1 MRCTLPLSALALA
14 LAISVHAAEP
24 FQASDIRI
32 DGLKR
37 VSSGSVFDALTIQ
50 PGDRVTD
57 ADISMATRALFE
69 TGFFDQVEV
78 RADGDVLVIEVT
90 ERPAVSR
97 IDIEGNQAIKTDD
110 LLDSLRRAGIVEG
123 DVLKRATLDQLEQA
137 IQRQYTSRGRYDA
150 TVSSEIIEQDRN
162 RVGLKISIYE
172 GSVATISRIAI
183 VGNEAF
189 DDDTLLDEMSLTEPG
204 VFTWFSGSDN
214 YETEK
219 LSADVEAI
227 RSYYLNRGYVNV
239 EVSKPQVEL
248 SENLEDV
255 FITIT
260 VNEGREFR
268 VGAVNVGGDQPIDL
282 SAAVEEMTLQS
293 GEIFSRRLVNEA
305 VNTMSKKL
313 GDAGYAR
320 AQVRAVP
327 EINDETQ
334 TVDVT
339 LVVTPG
345 PLVYVRRVE
354 FRGNTDT
361 SDVVLRR
368 EIPQLEA
375 SVSSAG
381 AIEKGRI
388 NLQRLGFFSLVRV
401 STRPVPDQ
409 ADQVDVV
416 YEVKE
421 QASGSLSASLG
432 FSQGQGVLVG
442 AAVSQKNFLGSGNA
456 LSFSLQSSGSTKEAR
471 FSFTD
476 PYYTI
481 DGVSRGVDLYFKQTD
496 FDEDAD
502 IEYTTDDTGIGLSF
516 GYPVS
521 DRSRISTNFLV
532 QNVSLK
538 TGTTNIPSYIGDF
551 LVAEGF
557 ARDARDADFAE
568 FKVGAAYSY
577 DTLNKAFL
585 PTDGER
591 QRVSFD
597 MSIPGSDLEY
607 YTVNYLGETYI
618 PLLDKE
624 DVSLRLKARLGYGDG
639 FGDSSGLPFL
649 KNFFAGGIRSVR
661 GYAYNSLGADNTL
674 YETST
679 AGVFETAGGNV
690 LLTGTAALQFPLP
703 GVKETDQARL
713 SLFTDAGQIYNDN
726 IEVDELRYSAGLA
739 LAWMTPIGPLSFTY
753 AAALNSESRDETEG
767 FQFSIGSTF

>member
-57 ADISMATRALFE
+57 ADISLATRALFE

-150 TVSSEIIEQDRN
+150 TVSSQIIEQDRN

-239 EVSKPQVEL
+239 EVSEPQVEL

-260 VNEGREFR
+260 VNEGQEFR

-282 SAAVEEMTLQS
+282 SVAVEEMTLQS

-354 FRGNTDT
+354 FRGNSDT

-375 SVSSAG
+375 SVSSAA

-388 NLQRLGFFSLVRV
+388 NLQRLGFFSLVRA

-409 ADQVDVV
+409 PDQVDVV

-421 QASGSLSASLG
+421 QASGSLSASVG
-432 FSQGQGVLVG
+432 FSQGEGVLLG

-456 LSFSLQSSGSTKEAR
+456 LSFSLQSSSSTKEAR

-481 DGVSRGVDLYFKQTD
+481 DGVSRGVDLYFAQTD
-496 FDEDAD
+496 FDSTGTAD
-502 IEYTTDDTGIGLSF
+502 YSTDETGLGLTF

-521 DRSRISTNFLV
+521 NESRISTSFAV
-532 QNVSLK
+532 QN
-538 TGTTNIPSYIGDF
+538 TNLDAKASGSRASYIDTF
-551 LVAEGF
+551 FTSEGLSSS
-557 ARDARDADFAE
+557 ATTADFVE
-568 FKVGAAYSY
+568 YKVGAAYSF

-585 PTDGER
+585 PTDGTR
-591 QRVSFD
+591 HRLSFD
-597 MSIPGSDLEY
+597 LSIPGSDLEY
-607 YTVNYLGETYI
+607 YTASYLGETYI
-618 PLLDKE
+618 PVLEQE
-624 DVSLRLKARLGYGDG
+624 DVSLKFKTRLGYGDG
-639 FGDSSGLPFL
+639 VGDSQGLPFL
-649 KNFFAGGIRSVR
+649 KNFFAGGIRTVR
-661 GYAYNSLGADNTL
+661 GYTYNSLGPTDSNG
-674 YETST
+674 EQI
-679 AGVFETAGGNV
+679 GGNV
-690 LLTGTAALQFPLP
+690 LITGTAALQFPMP
-703 GVKETDQARL
+703 GIKETDQARL
-713 SLFTDAGQIYNDN
+713 SLFGDAGQVYADN
-726 IEVDELRYSAGLA
+726 AELGDLRYSAGLA

-753 AAALNSESRDETEG
+753 ASALNSKSTDETEG

>member
-1 MRCTLPLSALALA
+1 MRCTLPLSAIALA
-14 LAISVHAAEP
+14 LAISAQAAEP

-57 ADISMATRALFE
+57 ADISLATRALFE

-97 IDIEGNQAIKTDD
+97 IDIEGNQAIKTED

-162 RVGLKISIYE
+162 RVGLKISIFE

-189 DDDTLLDEMSLTEPG
+189 DDDTLLGEMSLTEAG
-204 VFTWFSGSDN
+204 LFTWFSGSNN

-219 LSADVEAI
+219 LNADVEAI

-239 EVSKPQVEL
+239 EVSEPQVEL

-260 VNEGREFR
+260 VNEGKEFR
-268 VGAVNVGGDQPIDL
+268 VGSVNVGGDQPIDL
-282 SAAVEEMTLQS
+282 SSAVEEMTLQT

-305 VNTMSKKL
+305 VSTMSKKL

-327 EINDETQ
+327 EINDEKQ

-375 SVSSAG
+375 SVSSAA
-381 AIEKGRI
+381 AIEKGKI

-409 ADQVDVV
+409 PDQVDVV

-421 QASGSLSASLG
+421 QASGSLSASVG
-432 FSQGQGVLVG
+432 FSQGEGVLLG

-456 LSFSLQSSGSTKEAR
+456 LSFSLQSSSSTKEAR

-481 DGVSRGVDLYFKQTD
+481 DGVSRGIDLYLKQTD
-496 FDEDAD
+496 FDEEGTAD
-502 IEYTTDDTGIGLSF
+502 YTTDDTGISLSF
-516 GYPVS
+516 GYPIS
-521 DRSRISTNFLV
+521 DESRVSTNFAI
-532 QNVSLK
+532 QNVNLK
-538 TGTTNIPSYIGDF
+538 TAASVPSYIGDF
-551 LVAEGF
+551 LTSEGISSSS
-557 ARDARDADFAE
+557 READFVE
-568 FKVGAAYSY
+568 YKVGAAYSY

-585 PTDGER
+585 PTAGTR
-591 QRVSFD
+591 HRVSFD
-597 MSIPGSDLEY
+597 LSIPGSDLEY
-607 YTVNYLGETYI
+607 YTASYRGETYV
-618 PLLDKE
+618 PVLDAE
-624 DVSLRLKARLGYGDG
+624 DVSLKFKTRLGYGDG
-639 FGDSSGLPFL
+639 FGDSAGLPFL

-661 GYAYNSLGADNTL
+661 GYTYNSLGPVDANG
-674 YETST
+674 EQI
-679 AGVFETAGGNV
+679 GGNV
-690 LLTGTAALQFPLP
+690 LITGSAALQFPMP

-713 SLFTDAGQIYNDN
+713 SLFTDAGQVYADN
-726 IEVDELRYSAGLA
+726 AELGDLRYSAGLA

-753 AAALNSESRDETEG
+753 AAALNSESTDETEG

>member
-14 LAISVHAAEP
+14 IAISVHAAEP

-172 GSVATISRIAI
+172 GSVATISRISI

-239 EVSKPQVEL
+239 EVSEPQVEL
-248 SENLEDV
+248 SENLEVV

-260 VNEGREFR
+260 VNEGQEFR

-282 SAAVEEMTLQS
+282 SAAVEEMTLQTD
-293 GEIFSRRLVNEA
+293 EIFSRRLVNEA

-354 FRGNTDT
+354 FRGNADT

-375 SVSSAG
+375 SVSSAA

-388 NLQRLGFFSLVRV
+388 NLQRLGFFSLVRA

-409 ADQVDVV
+409 PDQVDVV

-421 QASGSLSASLG
+421 QASGSLSASVG
-432 FSQGQGVLVG
+432 FSQGEGVLLG

-456 LSFSLQSSGSTKEAR
+456 LSFSLQSSSSTKEAR

-481 DGVSRGVDLYFKQTD
+481 DGVSRGVDLYFAQTD
-496 FDEDAD
+496 FD
-502 IEYTTDDTGIGLSF
+502 DTGTADYSTDETGLGLTF

-521 DRSRISTNFLV
+521 NESRISTSFAV
-532 QNVSLK
+532 QN
-538 TGTTNIPSYIGDF
+538 TNLDAKASGSRASYIDTF
-551 LVAEGF
+551 FTSEGLSSS
-557 ARDARDADFAE
+557 ATAADFVE
-568 FKVGAAYSY
+568 YKVGAAYSF

-585 PTDGER
+585 PTDGTR
-591 QRVSFD
+591 HRLSFD
-597 MSIPGSDLEY
+597 LSIPGSDLEY
-607 YTVNYLGETYI
+607 YTASYLGETYI
-618 PLLDKE
+618 PVLEQE
-624 DVSLRLKARLGYGDG
+624 DVSLKFKTRLGYGDG
-639 FGDSSGLPFL
+639 VGDSQGLPFL
-649 KNFFAGGIRSVR
+649 KNFFAGGIRTVR
-661 GYAYNSLGADNTL
+661 GYTYNSLGPTDSNG
-674 YETST
+674 EQI
-679 AGVFETAGGNV
+679 GGNV
-690 LLTGTAALQFPLP
+690 LITGTAALQFPMP
-703 GVKETDQARL
+703 GIKETDQARL
-713 SLFTDAGQIYNDN
+713 SLFGDAGQVYADN
-726 IEVDELRYSAGLA
+726 AELGDLRYSAGLA

-753 AAALNSESRDETEG
+753 ASALNSKSTDETEG

>member
-14 LAISVHAAEP
+14 IAISVHAAEP

-172 GSVATISRIAI
+172 GSVATISRISI

-239 EVSKPQVEL
+239 EVSEPQVEL
-248 SENLEDV
+248 SENLEVV

-260 VNEGREFR
+260 VNEGKEFR

-282 SAAVEEMTLQS
+282 SAAVEEMTLQTD
-293 GEIFSRRLVNEA
+293 EIFSRRLVNEA

-354 FRGNTDT
+354 FRGNADT

-375 SVSSAG
+375 SVSSAA

-388 NLQRLGFFSLVRV
+388 NLQRLGFFSLVRA

-409 ADQVDVV
+409 PDQVDVV

-421 QASGSLSASLG
+421 QASGSVSASVG
-432 FSQGQGVLVG
+432 FSQGEGALLG

-456 LSFSLQSSGSTKEAR
+456 LSFSLQSSSSTKQAR

-481 DGVSRGVDLYFKQTD
+481 DGVSRGVDLYFAQTD
-496 FDEDAD
+496 FD
-502 IEYTTDDTGIGLSF
+502 DTGTADYSTDETGLGLTF

-521 DRSRISTNFLV
+521 NESRISTSFAV
-532 QNVSLK
+532 QN
-538 TGTTNIPSYIGDF
+538 TNLDAKASGSRASYIDTF
-551 LVAEGF
+551 FTSEGLSSS
-557 ARDARDADFAE
+557 ATAADFVE
-568 FKVGAAYSY
+568 YKVGAAYSF

-585 PTDGER
+585 PTDGTR
-591 QRVSFD
+591 HRLSFD
-597 MSIPGSDLEY
+597 LSIPGSDLEY
-607 YTVNYLGETYI
+607 YTASYLGETYI
-618 PLLDKE
+618 PVLEQE
-624 DVSLRLKARLGYGDG
+624 DVSLKFKTRLGYGDG
-639 FGDSSGLPFL
+639 VGDSQGLPFL
-649 KNFFAGGIRSVR
+649 KNFFAGGIRTVR
-661 GYAYNSLGADNTL
+661 GYTYNSLGPTDSNG
-674 YETST
+674 EQI
-679 AGVFETAGGNV
+679 GGNV
-690 LLTGTAALQFPLP
+690 LITGTAALQFPMP
-703 GVKETDQARL
+703 GIKETDQARL
-713 SLFTDAGQIYNDN
+713 SLFGDAGQVYADN
-726 IEVDELRYSAGLA
+726 AELGDLRYSAGLA

-753 AAALNSESRDETEG
+753 ASALNSKSTDETEG

>member
-14 LAISVHAAEP
+14 FAISVHAAEP

-57 ADISMATRALFE
+57 ADISLATRALFE

-150 TVSSEIIEQDRN
+150 TVSSQIIEQDRN

-239 EVSKPQVEL
+239 EVSEPQVEL

-260 VNEGREFR
+260 VNEGQEFR

-282 SAAVEEMTLQS
+282 SVAVEEMTLQS

-375 SVSSAG
+375 SVSSAA

-388 NLQRLGFFSLVRV
+388 NLQRLGFFSLVRA

-409 ADQVDVV
+409 PDQVDVV

-421 QASGSLSASLG
+421 QASGSLSASVG
-432 FSQGQGVLVG
+432 FSQGEGVLLG

-456 LSFSLQSSGSTKEAR
+456 LSFSLQSSSSTKEAR

-481 DGVSRGVDLYFKQTD
+481 DGVSRGVDLYFAQTD
-496 FDEDAD
+496 FDSTGTAD
-502 IEYTTDDTGIGLSF
+502 YSTDETGLGLTF

-521 DRSRISTNFLV
+521 NESRISSSFAV
-532 QNVSLK
+532 QN
-538 TGTTNIPSYIGDF
+538 TNLDAKASGSRASYIDTF
-551 LVAEGF
+551 FTSEGLSSS
-557 ARDARDADFAE
+557 ATTADFVE
-568 FKVGAAYSY
+568 YKVGAAYSF

-585 PTDGER
+585 PTDGTR
-591 QRVSFD
+591 HRLSFD
-597 MSIPGSDLEY
+597 LSIPGSDLEY
-607 YTVNYLGETYI
+607 YTASYLGETYI
-618 PLLDKE
+618 PVLEQE
-624 DVSLRLKARLGYGDG
+624 DVSLKFKIRLGYGDG
-639 FGDSSGLPFL
+639 VGDSQGLPFL
-649 KNFFAGGIRSVR
+649 KNFFAGGIRTVR
-661 GYAYNSLGADNTL
+661 GYTYNSLGPTDSNG
-674 YETST
+674 EQI
-679 AGVFETAGGNV
+679 GGNV
-690 LLTGTAALQFPLP
+690 LITGTAALQFPMP
-703 GVKETDQARL
+703 GIRETDQARL
-713 SLFTDAGQIYNDN
+713 SLFGDAGQVYADN
-726 IEVDELRYSAGLA
+726 AELGDLRYSAGLA

-753 AAALNSESRDETEG
+753 ASALNSKSTDETEG

>member
-1 MRCTLPLSALALA
+1 MRCTLPLSALA

-57 ADISMATRALFE
+57 AEISMATRALFD

-204 VFTWFSGSDN
+204 VFTWFSGSGN

-219 LSADVEAI
+219 LSADVEAV

-239 EVSKPQVEL
+239 EVTEPKVEL

-260 VNEGREFR
+260 VNEGQEFR

-282 SAAVEEMTLQS
+282 SAAVEEMTLQT

-375 SVSSAG
+375 SVSSAA

-388 NLQRLGFFSLVRV
+388 NLQRLGFFSLVRA

-409 ADQVDVV
+409 PDQVDVV

-421 QASGSLSASLG
+421 QASGSLSASVG
-432 FSQGQGVLVG
+432 FSQGEGVLLG
-442 AAVSQKNFLGSGNA
+442 AAVSQKNFVGSGNA
-456 LSFSLQSSGSTKEAR
+456 LSFSLQSSSSTKEAR

-481 DGVSRGVDLYFKQTD
+481 DGVSRGVGLYFAQTD
-496 FDEDAD
+496 FD
-502 IEYTTDDTGIGLSF
+502 DTGTADYSTDETGLGLTF

-521 DRSRISTNFLV
+521 NESRISTSFAV
-532 QNVSLK
+532 QN
-538 TGTTNIPSYIGDF
+538 TNLDAKASGSRASYIDTF
-551 LVAEGF
+551 FTSEGLSSS
-557 ARDARDADFAE
+557 ATTADFVE
-568 FKVGAAYSY
+568 YKGGASYSF

-585 PTDGER
+585 PTDGTR
-591 QRVSFD
+591 HLLSFD
-597 MSIPGSDLEY
+597 LSIPGSDLEY
-607 YTVNYLGETYI
+607 YTASYLGETYI
-618 PLLDKE
+618 PVLEQE
-624 DVSLRLKARLGYGDG
+624 DVSLKFKTRLSYGDG
-639 FGDSSGLPFL
+639 VGDSQGLPFL
-649 KNFFAGGIRSVR
+649 KNFFAGGIRTVR
-661 GYAYNSLGADNTL
+661 GYTYNSLGPTDSNG
-674 YETST
+674 EQI
-679 AGVFETAGGNV
+679 GGNV
-690 LLTGTAALQFPLP
+690 LITGTAALQFPMP

-713 SLFTDAGQIYNDN
+713 SLFGDAGQVYADN
-726 IEVDELRYSAGLA
+726 AELGDLRYSAGLA

-753 AAALNSESRDETEG
+753 ASALNSKSTDETEG

>member
-1 MRCTLPLSALALA
+1 MRCTLPLSAIALA
-14 LAISVHAAEP
+14 LAISAQAAEP

-57 ADISMATRALFE
+57 ADISLATRALFE

-97 IDIEGNQAIKTDD
+97 IDIEGNQAIKTED

-162 RVGLKISIYE
+162 RVGLKISIFE

-189 DDDTLLDEMSLTEPG
+189 DDDTLLGEMSLTEAG
-204 VFTWFSGSDN
+204 LFTWFSGSNN

-219 LSADVEAI
+219 LNADVEAI

-239 EVSKPQVEL
+239 EVSEPQVEL

-260 VNEGREFR
+260 VNEGKEFR
-268 VGAVNVGGDQPIDL
+268 VGSVNVGGDQPIDL
-282 SAAVEEMTLQS
+282 SSAVEEMTLQT

-305 VNTMSKKL
+305 VSTMSKKL

-327 EINDETQ
+327 EINDEKQ

-375 SVSSAG
+375 SVSSAA
-381 AIEKGRI
+381 AIEKGKI

-409 ADQVDVV
+409 PDQVDVV

-421 QASGSLSASLG
+421 QASGSLSASVG
-432 FSQGQGVLVG
+432 FSQGEGVLLG

-456 LSFSLQSSGSTKEAR
+456 LSFSLQSSSSTKEAR

-481 DGVSRGVDLYFKQTD
+481 DGVSRGIDLYLKQTD
-496 FDEDAD
+496 FDEEGTAD
-502 IEYTTDDTGIGLSF
+502 YTTDDTGIGLSF
-516 GYPVS
+516 GYPIS
-521 DRSRISTNFLV
+521 DESRVSTNFAI
-532 QNVSLK
+532 QNVNLK
-538 TGTTNIPSYIGDF
+538 TAASVPSYIGDF
-551 LVAEGF
+551 LTSEWISSSS
-557 ARDARDADFAE
+557 READFVE
-568 FKVGAAYSY
+568 YKVGAAYSY

-585 PTDGER
+585 PTAGTR
-591 QRVSFD
+591 HRVSFD
-597 MSIPGSDLEY
+597 LSIPGSDLEY
-607 YTVNYLGETYI
+607 YTASYLGETYV
-618 PLLDKE
+618 PVLDAE
-624 DVSLRLKARLGYGDG
+624 DVSLKFKTRLGYGDG
-639 FGDSSGLPFL
+639 FGDSAGLPFL

-661 GYAYNSLGADNTL
+661 GYTYNSLGPVDANG
-674 YETST
+674 EQI
-679 AGVFETAGGNV
+679 GGNV
-690 LLTGTAALQFPLP
+690 LITGSAALQFPMP

-713 SLFTDAGQIYNDN
+713 
-726 IEVDELRYSAGLA
+726 
-739 LAWMTPIGPLSFTY
+739 
-753 AAALNSESRDETEG
+753 
-767 FQFSIGSTF
+767 

>member
-57 ADISMATRALFE
+57 ADISLATRALFE

-150 TVSSEIIEQDRN
+150 TVSSQIIEQDRN

-239 EVSKPQVEL
+239 EVSEPQVEL

-260 VNEGREFR
+260 VNEGQEFR

-375 SVSSAG
+375 SVSSAA

-388 NLQRLGFFSLVRV
+388 NLQRLGFFSLVRA

-409 ADQVDVV
+409 PDQVDVV

-421 QASGSLSASLG
+421 QASGSLSASVG
-432 FSQGQGVLVG
+432 FSQGEGVLLG

-456 LSFSLQSSGSTKEAR
+456 LSFSLQSSSSTKEAR

-481 DGVSRGVDLYFKQTD
+481 DGVSRGVDLYFAQTD
-496 FDEDAD
+496 FDSTGTAD
-502 IEYTTDDTGIGLSF
+502 YSTDETGLGLTF

-521 DRSRISTNFLV
+521 NESRISTSFAV
-532 QNVSLK
+532 QN
-538 TGTTNIPSYIGDF
+538 TNLDAKASGSRASYIDTF
-551 LVAEGF
+551 FTSEGLSSS
-557 ARDARDADFAE
+557 ATTADFVE
-568 FKVGAAYSY
+568 YKVGAAYSF

-585 PTDGER
+585 PTDGTR
-591 QRVSFD
+591 HRLSFD
-597 MSIPGSDLEY
+597 LSIPGSDLEY
-607 YTVNYLGETYI
+607 YTASYLGETYI
-618 PLLDKE
+618 PVLEQE
-624 DVSLRLKARLGYGDG
+624 DVSLKFKTRLGYGDG
-639 FGDSSGLPFL
+639 VGDSQGLPFL
-649 KNFFAGGIRSVR
+649 KNFFAGGIRTVR
-661 GYAYNSLGADNTL
+661 GYTYNSLGPTDSNG
-674 YETST
+674 EQI
-679 AGVFETAGGNV
+679 GGNV
-690 LLTGTAALQFPLP
+690 LITGTAALQFPMP

-713 SLFTDAGQIYNDN
+713 SLFGDAGQVYADN
-726 IEVDELRYSAGLA
+726 AELGDLRYSAGLA

-753 AAALNSESRDETEG
+753 ASALNSKSTDETEG

>member
-57 ADISMATRALFE
+57 ADISLATRALFE

-150 TVSSEIIEQDRN
+150 TVSSQIIEQDRN

-239 EVSKPQVEL
+239 EVSEPQVEL

-260 VNEGREFR
+260 VNEGQEFR

-375 SVSSAG
+375 SVSSAA
-381 AIEKGRI
+381 AIEEGRI
-388 NLQRLGFFSLVRV
+388 NLQRLGFFSLVRA

-409 ADQVDVV
+409 PDQVDVV

-421 QASGSLSASLG
+421 QASGSLSASVG
-432 FSQGQGVLVG
+432 FSQGEGVLLG

-456 LSFSLQSSGSTKEAR
+456 LSFSLQSSSSTKEAR

-481 DGVSRGVDLYFKQTD
+481 DGVSRGVDLYFAQTD
-496 FDEDAD
+496 FDSTGTAD
-502 IEYTTDDTGIGLSF
+502 YSTDETGLGLTF

-521 DRSRISTNFLV
+521 NESRISTSFAV
-532 QNVSLK
+532 QN
-538 TGTTNIPSYIGDF
+538 TNLDAKASGSRASYIDTF
-551 LVAEGF
+551 FTSEGLSSS
-557 ARDARDADFAE
+557 ATTADFVE
-568 FKVGAAYSY
+568 YKVGAAYSF

-585 PTDGER
+585 PTDGTR
-591 QRVSFD
+591 HRLSFD
-597 MSIPGSDLEY
+597 LSIPGSDLEY
-607 YTVNYLGETYI
+607 YTASYLGETYI
-618 PLLDKE
+618 PVLEQE
-624 DVSLRLKARLGYGDG
+624 DVSLKFKIRLGYGDG
-639 FGDSSGLPFL
+639 VGDSQGLPFL
-649 KNFFAGGIRSVR
+649 KNFFAGGIRTVR
-661 GYAYNSLGADNTL
+661 GYTYNSLGPTDSNG
-674 YETST
+674 EQI
-679 AGVFETAGGNV
+679 GGNV
-690 LLTGTAALQFPLP
+690 LITGTAALQFPMP
-703 GVKETDQARL
+703 GIKETDQARL
-713 SLFTDAGQIYNDN
+713 SLFGDAGQVYADN
-726 IEVDELRYSAGLA
+726 AELGDLRYSAGLA

-753 AAALNSESRDETEG
+753 ASALNSKSTDETEG

>member
-1 MRCTLPLSALALA
+1 MRCTLPLSAIALA
-14 LAISVHAAEP
+14 LAISAQAAEP

-57 ADISMATRALFE
+57 ADISLATRALFE

-97 IDIEGNQAIKTDD
+97 IDIEGNQAIKTED

-162 RVGLKISIYE
+162 RVGLKISIFE

-189 DDDTLLDEMSLTEPG
+189 DDDTLLGEMSLTEAG
-204 VFTWFSGSDN
+204 LFTWFSGSNN

-219 LSADVEAI
+219 LNADVEAI

-239 EVSKPQVEL
+239 EVSEPQVEL

-260 VNEGREFR
+260 VNEGKEFR
-268 VGAVNVGGDQPIDL
+268 VGSVNVGGDQPIDL
-282 SAAVEEMTLQS
+282 SSAVEEMTLQT

-305 VNTMSKKL
+305 VSTMSKRL

-327 EINDETQ
+327 EINDEKQ

-375 SVSSAG
+375 SVSSAA
-381 AIEKGRI
+381 AIEKGKI

-409 ADQVDVV
+409 PDQVDVV

-421 QASGSLSASLG
+421 QASGSLSASVG
-432 FSQGQGVLVG
+432 FSQGEGVLLG

-456 LSFSLQSSGSTKEAR
+456 LSFSLQSSSSTKEAR

-481 DGVSRGVDLYFKQTD
+481 DGVSRGIDLYLKQTD
-496 FDEDAD
+496 FDEEGTAD
-502 IEYTTDDTGIGLSF
+502 YTTDDTGIGLSF
-516 GYPVS
+516 GYPIS
-521 DRSRISTNFLV
+521 DESRVSTNFAI
-532 QNVSLK
+532 QNVNLK
-538 TGTTNIPSYIGDF
+538 TAASVPSYIGDF
-551 LVAEGF
+551 LTSEGISSSS
-557 ARDARDADFAE
+557 READFVE
-568 FKVGAAYSY
+568 YKVGAAYSY

-585 PTDGER
+585 PTAGTR
-591 QRVSFD
+591 HRVSFD
-597 MSIPGSDLEY
+597 LSIPGSDLEY
-607 YTVNYLGETYI
+607 YTASYLGETYI
-618 PLLDKE
+618 PVLDAE
-624 DVSLRLKARLGYGDG
+624 DVSLKFKTRLGYGDG
-639 FGDSSGLPFL
+639 FGDSAGLPFL

-661 GYAYNSLGADNTL
+661 GYTYNSLGPVDANG
-674 YETST
+674 EQI
-679 AGVFETAGGNV
+679 GGNV
-690 LLTGTAALQFPLP
+690 LITGSAALQFPMP

-713 SLFTDAGQIYNDN
+713 SLFTDAGQVYADN
-726 IEVDELRYSAGLA
+726 AELGDLRYSAGLA

-753 AAALNSESRDETEG
+753 AAALNSESTDETEG

>member
-14 LAISVHAAEP
+14 IAISVHAAEP

-172 GSVATISRIAI
+172 GSVATISRISI

-239 EVSKPQVEL
+239 EVSEPQVEL
-248 SENLEDV
+248 SENLEVV

-260 VNEGREFR
+260 VNEGKEFR

-282 SAAVEEMTLQS
+282 SAAVEEMTLQTD
-293 GEIFSRRLVNEA
+293 EIFSRRLVNEA

-375 SVSSAG
+375 SVSSAA

-388 NLQRLGFFSLVRV
+388 NLQRLGFFSLVRA

-409 ADQVDVV
+409 PDQVDVV

-421 QASGSLSASLG
+421 QASGSLSASVG
-432 FSQGQGVLVG
+432 FSQGEGVLLG

-456 LSFSLQSSGSTKEAR
+456 LSFSLQSSSSTKQAR

-481 DGVSRGVDLYFKQTD
+481 DGVSRGVDLYFAQTD
-496 FDEDAD
+496 FD
-502 IEYTTDDTGIGLSF
+502 DTGTADYSTDETGLGLTF

-521 DRSRISTNFLV
+521 NESRISTSFAV
-532 QNVSLK
+532 QN
-538 TGTTNIPSYIGDF
+538 TNLDAKASGSRASYIDTF
-551 LVAEGF
+551 FTSEGLSSS
-557 ARDARDADFAE
+557 ATAADFVE
-568 FKVGAAYSY
+568 YKVGAAYSF

-585 PTDGER
+585 PTDGTR
-591 QRVSFD
+591 HRLSFD
-597 MSIPGSDLEY
+597 LSIPGSDLEY
-607 YTVNYLGETYI
+607 YTASYLGETYI
-618 PLLDKE
+618 PVLEQE
-624 DVSLRLKARLGYGDG
+624 DVSLKFKTRLGYGDG
-639 FGDSSGLPFL
+639 VGDSQGLPFL
-649 KNFFAGGIRSVR
+649 KNFFAGGIRTVR
-661 GYAYNSLGADNTL
+661 GYTYNSLGPTDSNG
-674 YETST
+674 EQI
-679 AGVFETAGGNV
+679 GGNV
-690 LLTGTAALQFPLP
+690 LITGTAALQFPMP
-703 GVKETDQARL
+703 GIKETDQARL
-713 SLFTDAGQIYNDN
+713 SLFGDAGQVYADN
-726 IEVDELRYSAGLA
+726 AELGDLRYSAGLA

-753 AAALNSESRDETEG
+753 ASALNSKSTDETEG

>member
-14 LAISVHAAEP
+14 FAISVHAAEP

-57 ADISMATRALFE
+57 ADISLATRALFE

-150 TVSSEIIEQDRN
+150 TVSSQIIEQDRN

-239 EVSKPQVEL
+239 EVSEPQVEL

-260 VNEGREFR
+260 VNEGQEFR

-282 SAAVEEMTLQS
+282 SVAVEEMTLQS

-375 SVSSAG
+375 SVSSAA

-388 NLQRLGFFSLVRV
+388 NLQRLGFFSLVRA

-409 ADQVDVV
+409 PDQVDVV

-421 QASGSLSASLG
+421 QASGSLSASVG
-432 FSQGQGVLVG
+432 FSQGEGVLLG

-456 LSFSLQSSGSTKEAR
+456 LSFSLQSSSSTKEAR

-481 DGVSRGVDLYFKQTD
+481 DGVSRGVDLYFAQTD
-496 FDEDAD
+496 FDSTGTAD
-502 IEYTTDDTGIGLSF
+502 YSTDETGLGLTF

-521 DRSRISTNFLV
+521 NESRISSSFAV
-532 QNVSLK
+532 QN
-538 TGTTNIPSYIGDF
+538 TNLDAKASGSRASYIDTF
-551 LVAEGF
+551 FTSEGLSSS
-557 ARDARDADFAE
+557 ATTADFVE
-568 FKVGAAYSY
+568 YKVGAAYSF

-585 PTDGER
+585 PTDGTR
-591 QRVSFD
+591 HRLSFD
-597 MSIPGSDLEY
+597 LSIPGSDLEY
-607 YTVNYLGETYI
+607 YTASYLGETYI
-618 PLLDKE
+618 PVLEQE
-624 DVSLRLKARLGYGDG
+624 DVSLKFKTRLGYGDG
-639 FGDSSGLPFL
+639 VGDSQGLPFL
-649 KNFFAGGIRSVR
+649 KNFFAGGIRTVR
-661 GYAYNSLGADNTL
+661 GYTYNSLGPTDSNG
-674 YETST
+674 EQI
-679 AGVFETAGGNV
+679 GGNV
-690 LLTGTAALQFPLP
+690 LITGTAALQFPMP
-703 GVKETDQARL
+703 GIRETDQARL
-713 SLFTDAGQIYNDN
+713 SLFGDAGQVYADN
-726 IEVDELRYSAGLA
+726 AELGDLRYSAGLA

-753 AAALNSESRDETEG
+753 ASALNSKSTDETEG

>member
-14 LAISVHAAEP
+14 LAISAHAAEP

-57 ADISMATRALFE
+57 ADISLATRALFE

-97 IDIEGNQAIKTDD
+97 IDIEGNQAIKTED

-162 RVGLKISIYE
+162 RVGLKISIFE

-189 DDDTLLDEMSLTEPG
+189 DDDTLLGEMSLTEAG
-204 VFTWFSGSDN
+204 LFTWFSGSNN

-219 LSADVEAI
+219 LNADVEAI

-239 EVSKPQVEL
+239 EVSEPQVEL

-255 FITIT
+255 FITIS
-260 VNEGREFR
+260 VDEGKEFR
-268 VGAVNVGGDQPIDL
+268 VGSVNVGGDQPIDL
-282 SAAVEEMTLQS
+282 SSAVEEMTLQT

-305 VNTMSKKL
+305 VSTMSKKL

-327 EINDETQ
+327 EINDEAQ

-375 SVSSAG
+375 SVSSAA
-381 AIEKGRI
+381 AIEKGKI

-421 QASGSLSASLG
+421 QASGSLSASVG
-432 FSQGQGVLVG
+432 FSQGEGVLLG

-456 LSFSLQSSGSTKEAR
+456 LSFSLQSSSSTKEAR

-481 DGVSRGVDLYFKQTD
+481 DGVSRGIDLYLKQTD
-496 FDEDAD
+496 FDEEGTAD
-502 IEYTTDDTGIGLSF
+502 YTTDDTGLGLTF
-516 GYPVS
+516 GYPIS
-521 DRSRISTNFLV
+521 DESRVSTNFAI
-532 QNVSLK
+532 QNVNLK
-538 TGTTNIPSYIGDF
+538 TAATVPSYIGDF
-551 LVAEGF
+551 LVSEGLT
-557 ARDARDADFAE
+557 RTARDADFVE
-568 FKVGAAYSY
+568 YKVGAAYSY

-585 PTDGER
+585 PTAGTR
-591 QRVSFD
+591 HRVSFD
-597 MSIPGSDLEY
+597 LSIPGSDLEY
-607 YTVNYLGETYI
+607 YTTSYLGETYI
-618 PLLDKE
+618 PVLDKE
-624 DVSLRLKARLGYGDG
+624 DVSLKFKTRLGYGEG

-661 GYAYNSLGADNTL
+661 GYTYNSLGPVDTNG
-674 YETST
+674 EQI
-679 AGVFETAGGNV
+679 GGNV
-690 LLTGTAALQFPLP
+690 LITGTAALQFPMP

-713 SLFTDAGQIYNDN
+713 SLFTDAGQVYADN
-726 IEVDELRYSAGLA
+726 VELGDLRYSAGLA

-753 AAALNSESRDETEG
+753 ASALNSESTDETEG

>member
-14 LAISVHAAEP
+14 IAISVHAAEP

-172 GSVATISRIAI
+172 GSVATISRISI

-239 EVSKPQVEL
+239 EVSEPQVEL
-248 SENLEDV
+248 SENLEVV

-260 VNEGREFR
+260 VNEGQEFR

-282 SAAVEEMTLQS
+282 SAAVEEMTLQTD
-293 GEIFSRRLVNEA
+293 EIFSRRLVNEA

-375 SVSSAG
+375 SVSSAA

-388 NLQRLGFFSLVRV
+388 NLQRLGFFSLVRA

-409 ADQVDVV
+409 PDQVDVV

-421 QASGSLSASLG
+421 QASGSLSASVG
-432 FSQGQGVLVG
+432 FSQGEGVLLG

-456 LSFSLQSSGSTKEAR
+456 LSFSLQSSSSTKQAR

-481 DGVSRGVDLYFKQTD
+481 DGVSRGVDLYFAQTD
-496 FDEDAD
+496 FD
-502 IEYTTDDTGIGLSF
+502 DTGTADYSTDETGLGLTF

-521 DRSRISTNFLV
+521 NESRISTSFAV
-532 QNVSLK
+532 QN
-538 TGTTNIPSYIGDF
+538 TNLDAKASGSRASYIDTF
-551 LVAEGF
+551 FTSEGLNSS
-557 ARDARDADFAE
+557 ATAADFVE
-568 FKVGAAYSY
+568 YKVGAAYSF

-585 PTDGER
+585 PTDGTR
-591 QRVSFD
+591 HRLSFD
-597 MSIPGSDLEY
+597 LSIPGSDLEY
-607 YTVNYLGETYI
+607 YTASYLGETYI
-618 PLLDKE
+618 PVLEQE
-624 DVSLRLKARLGYGDG
+624 DVSLKFKTRLGYGDG
-639 FGDSSGLPFL
+639 VGDSQGLPFL
-649 KNFFAGGIRSVR
+649 KNFFAGGIRTVR
-661 GYAYNSLGADNTL
+661 GYTYNSLGPTDSNG
-674 YETST
+674 EQI
-679 AGVFETAGGNV
+679 GGNV
-690 LLTGTAALQFPLP
+690 LITGTAALQFPMP
-703 GVKETDQARL
+703 GIKETDQARL
-713 SLFTDAGQIYNDN
+713 SLFGDAGQVYADN
-726 IEVDELRYSAGLA
+726 AELGDLRYSAGLA

-753 AAALNSESRDETEG
+753 ASALNSKSTDETEG

>member
-14 LAISVHAAEP
+14 LAISAHAAEP

-57 ADISMATRALFE
+57 ADISLATRALFE

-97 IDIEGNQAIKTDD
+97 IDIEGNQAIKTED

-162 RVGLKISIYE
+162 RVGLKISIFE

-189 DDDTLLDEMSLTEPG
+189 DDDTLLGEMSLTEAG
-204 VFTWFSGSDN
+204 LFTWFSGSNN

-219 LSADVEAI
+219 LNADVEAI

-239 EVSKPQVEL
+239 EVSEPQVEL

-255 FITIT
+255 FITIS
-260 VNEGREFR
+260 VDEGKEFR
-268 VGAVNVGGDQPIDL
+268 VGSVNVGGDQPIDL
-282 SAAVEEMTLQS
+282 SSAVEEMTLQT

-305 VNTMSKKL
+305 VSTMSKKL

-327 EINDETQ
+327 EINDEAQ

-375 SVSSAG
+375 SVSSAA
-381 AIEKGRI
+381 AIEKGKI

-432 FSQGQGVLVG
+432 FSQGEGVLLG

-456 LSFSLQSSGSTKEAR
+456 LSFSLQSSSSTKEAR

-481 DGVSRGVDLYFKQTD
+481 DGVSRGIDLYLKQTD
-496 FDEDAD
+496 FDEEGTAD
-502 IEYTTDDTGIGLSF
+502 YTTDDTGLGLTF
-516 GYPVS
+516 GYPIS
-521 DRSRISTNFLV
+521 DESRVSTNFAI
-532 QNVSLK
+532 QNVNLK
-538 TGTTNIPSYIGDF
+538 TAATVPSYIGDF
-551 LVAEGF
+551 LVSEGF
-557 ARDARDADFAE
+557 ARTARDADFVE
-568 FKVGAAYSY
+568 YKVGAAYSY

-585 PTDGER
+585 PTAGTR
-591 QRVSFD
+591 HRVSFD
-597 MSIPGSDLEY
+597 LSIPGSDLEY
-607 YTVNYLGETYI
+607 YTTSYLGETYI
-618 PLLDKE
+618 PVLDKE
-624 DVSLRLKARLGYGDG
+624 DVSLKFKTRLGYGEG
-639 FGDSSGLPFL
+639 FGGSSGLPFL

-661 GYAYNSLGADNTL
+661 GYTYNSLGPVDTNG
-674 YETST
+674 EQI
-679 AGVFETAGGNV
+679 GGNV
-690 LLTGTAALQFPLP
+690 LITGTAALQFPMP

-713 SLFTDAGQIYNDN
+713 SLFTDAGQVYADN
-726 IEVDELRYSAGLA
+726 VELGDLRYSAGLA

-753 AAALNSESRDETEG
+753 ASALNSESTDETEG

>member
-1 MRCTLPLSALALA
+1 MRCTLPLSAIALA
-14 LAISVHAAEP
+14 LAISAQAAEP

-57 ADISMATRALFE
+57 ADISLATRALFE

-97 IDIEGNQAIKTDD
+97 IDIEGNQAIKTED

-162 RVGLKISIYE
+162 RVGLKISIFE

-189 DDDTLLDEMSLTEPG
+189 DDDTLLGEMSLTEAG
-204 VFTWFSGSDN
+204 LFTWFSGSNN

-219 LSADVEAI
+219 LNADVEAI

-239 EVSKPQVEL
+239 EVSEPQVEL

-260 VNEGREFR
+260 VNEGKEFR
-268 VGAVNVGGDQPIDL
+268 VGSVNVGGDQPIDL
-282 SAAVEEMTLQS
+282 SSAVEEMTLQT

-305 VNTMSKKL
+305 VSTMSKKL

-327 EINDETQ
+327 EINDEAQ

-375 SVSSAG
+375 SVSSAA
-381 AIEKGRI
+381 AIEKGKI

-409 ADQVDVV
+409 PDQVDVV

-421 QASGSLSASLG
+421 QASGSLSASVG
-432 FSQGQGVLVG
+432 FSQGEGVLLG

-456 LSFSLQSSGSTKEAR
+456 LSFSLQSSSSTKEAR

-481 DGVSRGVDLYFKQTD
+481 DGVSRGIDLYLKQTD
-496 FDEDAD
+496 FDEEGTAD
-502 IEYTTDDTGIGLSF
+502 YTTDDTGIGLSF
-516 GYPVS
+516 GYPIS
-521 DRSRISTNFLV
+521 DESRVSTNFAI
-532 QNVSLK
+532 QNVNLK
-538 TGTTNIPSYIGDF
+538 TAASVPSYIGDF
-551 LVAEGF
+551 LTSEGISSSS
-557 ARDARDADFAE
+557 READFVE
-568 FKVGAAYSY
+568 YKVGAAYSY

-585 PTDGER
+585 PTAGTR
-591 QRVSFD
+591 HRVSFD
-597 MSIPGSDLEY
+597 LSIPGSDLEY
-607 YTVNYLGETYI
+607 YTASYLGETYV
-618 PLLDKE
+618 PVLDAE
-624 DVSLRLKARLGYGDG
+624 DVSLKFKTRLGYGDG
-639 FGDSSGLPFL
+639 FGDSAGLPFL

-661 GYAYNSLGADNTL
+661 GYTYNSLGPVDANG
-674 YETST
+674 EQI
-679 AGVFETAGGNV
+679 GGNV
-690 LLTGTAALQFPLP
+690 LITGTAALQFPMP

-713 SLFTDAGQIYNDN
+713 SLFTDAGQVYADN
-726 IEVDELRYSAGLA
+726 AELGDLRYSAGLA

-753 AAALNSESRDETEG
+753 AAALNSESTDETEG

>member
-189 DDDTLLDEMSLTEPG
+189 DEDTLLDEMSLTEPG

-239 EVSKPQVEL
+239 EVSEPQVEL

-260 VNEGREFR
+260 VNEGQEFR

-375 SVSSAG
+375 SVSSAA

-388 NLQRLGFFSLVRV
+388 NLQRLGFFSLVRA
-401 STRPVPDQ
+401 STRPVLDQ
-409 ADQVDVV
+409 PDQVDVV

-421 QASGSLSASLG
+421 QASGSLSASVG
-432 FSQGQGVLVG
+432 FSQGEGVLLG

-532 QNVSLK
+532 QNVNLK

-624 DVSLRLKARLGYGDG
+624 DVSLKLKTRLGYGDG

-753 AAALNSESRDETEG
+753 SAALNSESR
-767 FQFSIGSTF
+767 

>member
-57 ADISMATRALFE
+57 ADISLATRALFE

-150 TVSSEIIEQDRN
+150 TVSSQIIEQDRN

-189 DDDTLLDEMSLTEPG
+189 DDDRLLDEMSLTEPG

-239 EVSKPQVEL
+239 EVSEPQVEL

-260 VNEGREFR
+260 VNEGQEFR

-282 SAAVEEMTLQS
+282 SVAVEEMTLQS

-345 PLVYVRRVE
+345 PLVYVRLVE

-375 SVSSAG
+375 SVSSAA

-388 NLQRLGFFSLVRV
+388 NLQRLGFFSLVRA

-409 ADQVDVV
+409 PDQVDVV

-421 QASGSLSASLG
+421 QASGSLSASVG
-432 FSQGQGVLVG
+432 FSQGEGVLLG

-456 LSFSLQSSGSTKEAR
+456 LSFSLQSSSSTKEAR

-481 DGVSRGVDLYFKQTD
+481 DGVSRGVDLYFAQTD
-496 FDEDAD
+496 FDSTGTAD
-502 IEYTTDDTGIGLSF
+502 YSTDETGLGLTF

-521 DRSRISTNFLV
+521 NESRISTSFAV
-532 QNVSLK
+532 QN
-538 TGTTNIPSYIGDF
+538 TNLDAKASGSRASYIDTF
-551 LVAEGF
+551 FTSEGLSSS
-557 ARDARDADFAE
+557 ATTADFVE
-568 FKVGAAYSY
+568 YKVGAAYSF

-585 PTDGER
+585 PTDGTR
-591 QRVSFD
+591 HRLSFD
-597 MSIPGSDLEY
+597 LSIPGSDLEY
-607 YTVNYLGETYI
+607 YTASYLGETYI
-618 PLLDKE
+618 PVLEQE
-624 DVSLRLKARLGYGDG
+624 DVSLKFKTRLGYGDG
-639 FGDSSGLPFL
+639 VGDSQGLPFL
-649 KNFFAGGIRSVR
+649 KNFFAGGIRTVR
-661 GYAYNSLGADNTL
+661 GYTYNSLGPTDSNG
-674 YETST
+674 EQI
-679 AGVFETAGGNV
+679 GGNV
-690 LLTGTAALQFPLP
+690 LITGTAALQFPMP
-703 GVKETDQARL
+703 GIKETDQARL
-713 SLFTDAGQIYNDN
+713 SLFGDAGQVYADN
-726 IEVDELRYSAGLA
+726 AELGDLRYSAGLA

-753 AAALNSESRDETEG
+753 ASALNSKSTDETEG

>member
-1 MRCTLPLSALALA
+1 MRCTIPLSALALA
-14 LAISVHAAEP
+14 LAISAQAAEP
-24 FQASDIRI
+24 FRASDIRI

-57 ADISMATRALFE
+57 ADISLATRALFE

-78 RADGDVLVIEVT
+78 RADGTVLVIEVT

-97 IDIEGNQAIKTDD
+97 IDIEGNKAIKTED

-162 RVGLKISIYE
+162 RVGLKISIFE
-172 GSVATISRIAI
+172 GSVATISRITL

-189 DDDTLLDEMSLTEPG
+189 DDDTLLGEMSLTEANL
-204 VFTWFSGSDN
+204 FTWFSGSNN

-219 LSADVEAI
+219 LNADVEVI

-239 EVSKPQVEL
+239 EVSEPQVEL

-260 VNEGREFR
+260 VNEGKEFR
-268 VGAVNVGGDQPIDL
+268 VGSVNVGGDQPIDL
-282 SAAVEEMTLQS
+282 SSTVEEMTLQT

-305 VNTMSKKL
+305 VSTMSKKL

-327 EINDETQ
+327 EINKETQ

-368 EIPQLEA
+368 ELPQLEA
-375 SVSSAG
+375 SVSSAA

-409 ADQVDVV
+409 PDQVDVV

-432 FSQGQGVLVG
+432 FSQGEGVLLG

-456 LSFSLQSSGSTKEAR
+456 LSFSLQSSSSTKEAR

-481 DGVSRGVDLYFKQTD
+481 DGVSRGIDLYLKQTD
-496 FDEDAD
+496 FDAEGTAD
-502 IEYTTDDTGIGLSF
+502 YTTDDTGIGLSF
-516 GYPVS
+516 GYPIS
-521 DRSRISTNFLV
+521 DKSRVSTNFAI
-532 QNVSLK
+532 QNVNLK
-538 TGTTNIPSYIGDF
+538 TAASVPTYIGDF
-551 LVAEGF
+551 LVSEGL
-557 ARDARDADFAE
+557 ARTARDADFVEYKA
-568 FKVGAAYSY
+568 GAAYIY

-585 PTDGER
+585 PTAGTR
-591 QRVSFD
+591 HRVSFD
-597 MSIPGSDLEY
+597 LSIPGSDLEY
-607 YTVNYLGETYI
+607 YTAGYLGETYV
-618 PLLDKE
+618 PVLDAE
-624 DVSLRLKARLGYGDG
+624 DVSLKFKTRLGYGDG
-639 FGDSSGLPFL
+639 FGDSAGLPFL

-661 GYAYNSLGADNTL
+661 GYAFNSLGPKANG
-674 YETST
+674 EQI
-679 AGVFETAGGNV
+679 GGNV
-690 LLTGTAALQFPLP
+690 LVTGSAALQFPMP

-713 SLFTDAGQIYNDN
+713 SLFTDAGQVYADN
-726 IEVDELRYSAGLA
+726 AELGDLRYSAGLA
-739 LAWMTPIGPLSFTY
+739 LGWMTPIGPLSFTY
-753 AAALNSESRDETEG
+753 ATALNSKSTDETEG

>member
-1 MRCTLPLSALALA
+1 MRCTLPLNAIALA
-14 LAISVHAAEP
+14 LAISAQAAEP

-57 ADISMATRALFE
+57 ADISLATRALFE

-97 IDIEGNQAIKTDD
+97 IDIEGNQAIKTED

-162 RVGLKISIYE
+162 RVGLKISIFE

-189 DDDTLLDEMSLTEPG
+189 DDDTLLGEMSLTEAG
-204 VFTWFSGSDN
+204 LFTWFSGSNN

-219 LSADVEAI
+219 LNADVEAI

-239 EVSKPQVEL
+239 EVSEPQVEL

-260 VNEGREFR
+260 VNEGKEFR
-268 VGAVNVGGDQPIDL
+268 VGSVNVGGDQPIDL
-282 SAAVEEMTLQS
+282 SSAVEEMTLQT

-305 VNTMSKKL
+305 VSTMSKKL

-327 EINDETQ
+327 EINDEAQ

-375 SVSSAG
+375 SVSSAA
-381 AIEKGRI
+381 AIEKGKI

-409 ADQVDVV
+409 PDQVDVV

-421 QASGSLSASLG
+421 QASGSLSASVG
-432 FSQGQGVLVG
+432 FSQGEGVLLG
-442 AAVSQKNFLGSGNA
+442 AAISQKNFLGSGNA
-456 LSFSLQSSGSTKEAR
+456 LSFSLQSSSSTKEAR

-481 DGVSRGVDLYFKQTD
+481 DGVSRGIDLYLKQTD
-496 FDEDAD
+496 FDEEGTAD
-502 IEYTTDDTGIGLSF
+502 YTTDDTGIGLSF
-516 GYPVS
+516 GYPIS
-521 DRSRISTNFLV
+521 DESRVSTNFAI
-532 QNVSLK
+532 QNVNLK
-538 TGTTNIPSYIGDF
+538 TAASVPSYIGDF
-551 LVAEGF
+551 LTSEGISSSS
-557 ARDARDADFAE
+557 READFVE
-568 FKVGAAYSY
+568 YKVGAAYSY

-585 PTDGER
+585 PTAGTR
-591 QRVSFD
+591 HRVSFD
-597 MSIPGSDLEY
+597 LSIPGSDLEY
-607 YTVNYLGETYI
+607 YTASYLGETYV
-618 PLLDKE
+618 PVLDAE
-624 DVSLRLKARLGYGDG
+624 DVSLKFKTRLGYGDG
-639 FGDSSGLPFL
+639 FGDSAGLPFL

-661 GYAYNSLGADNTL
+661 GYTYNSLGPVDANG
-674 YETST
+674 EQI
-679 AGVFETAGGNV
+679 GGNV
-690 LLTGTAALQFPLP
+690 LITGTAALQFPMP

-713 SLFTDAGQIYNDN
+713 SLFTDAGQVYADN
-726 IEVDELRYSAGLA
+726 AELGDLRYSAGLA

-753 AAALNSESRDETEG
+753 AAALNSESTDETEG

>member
-97 IDIEGNQAIKTDD
+97 IEIEGNQAIKTED

-239 EVSKPQVEL
+239 EVSEPQVEL

-260 VNEGREFR
+260 VNEGQEFR

-375 SVSSAG
+375 SVSSAA

-388 NLQRLGFFSLVRV
+388 NLQRLGFFSLVRA

-409 ADQVDVV
+409 PDQVDVV

-421 QASGSLSASLG
+421 QASGSLSASVG
-432 FSQGQGVLVG
+432 FSQGEGVLLG

-456 LSFSLQSSGSTKEAR
+456 LSFSLQSSSSTKEAR

-481 DGVSRGVDLYFKQTD
+481 DGVSRGVDLYFAQTD
-496 FDEDAD
+496 FDSTGTAD
-502 IEYTTDDTGIGLSF
+502 YSTDDTGVGLTF

-521 DRSRISTNFLV
+521 NESRISTSFAL
-532 QNVSLK
+532 QN
-538 TGTTNIPSYIGDF
+538 TNLDAKASGSRASYIDTF
-551 LVAEGF
+551 FTSEGLSSS
-557 ARDARDADFAE
+557 ATTADFVE
-568 FKVGAAYSY
+568 YKVGAAYSF

-585 PTDGER
+585 PTDGTR
-591 QRVSFD
+591 HRLSFD
-597 MSIPGSDLEY
+597 LWIPGSDLEY
-607 YTVNYLGETYI
+607 YTASYLGETYI
-618 PLLDKE
+618 PVLEQE
-624 DVSLRLKARLGYGDG
+624 DVSLKFKTRLGYGDG
-639 FGDSSGLPFL
+639 VGDSQGLPFL
-649 KNFFAGGIRSVR
+649 KNFFAGGSRTVR
-661 GYAYNSLGADNTL
+661 GYTYNSLGPTDSNG
-674 YETST
+674 EQI
-679 AGVFETAGGNV
+679 GGNV
-690 LLTGTAALQFPLP
+690 LITGTAALQFPML

-713 SLFTDAGQIYNDN
+713 SLFGDAGQVYADN
-726 IEVDELRYSAGLA
+726 AELGDLRYSAGLA

-753 AAALNSESRDETEG
+753 ASALNSKSTDETEG

>member
-57 ADISMATRALFE
+57 ADISLATRALFE

-150 TVSSEIIEQDRN
+150 TVSSQIIEQDRN

-239 EVSKPQVEL
+239 EVSEPQVEL

-260 VNEGREFR
+260 VNEGQEFR

-282 SAAVEEMTLQS
+282 SVAVEEMTLQS

-375 SVSSAG
+375 SVSSAA

-388 NLQRLGFFSLVRV
+388 NLQRLGFFSLVRA

-409 ADQVDVV
+409 PDQVDVV

-421 QASGSLSASLG
+421 QASGSLSASVG
-432 FSQGQGVLVG
+432 FSQGEGVLLG

-456 LSFSLQSSGSTKEAR
+456 LSFSLQSSSSTKEAR

-481 DGVSRGVDLYFKQTD
+481 DGVSRGVDLYFAQTD
-496 FDEDAD
+496 FDSTGTAD
-502 IEYTTDDTGIGLSF
+502 YSTDETGLGLTF

-521 DRSRISTNFLV
+521 NESRISSSFAV
-532 QNVSLK
+532 QN
-538 TGTTNIPSYIGDF
+538 TNLDAKASGSRASYIDTF
-551 LVAEGF
+551 FTSEGLSSS
-557 ARDARDADFAE
+557 ATTADFVE
-568 FKVGAAYSY
+568 YKVGAAYSF

-585 PTDGER
+585 PTDGTR
-591 QRVSFD
+591 HRLSFD
-597 MSIPGSDLEY
+597 LSIPGSDLEY
-607 YTVNYLGETYI
+607 YTASYLGETYI
-618 PLLDKE
+618 PVLEQE
-624 DVSLRLKARLGYGDG
+624 DVSLKFKIRLGYGDG
-639 FGDSSGLPFL
+639 VGDSQGLPFL
-649 KNFFAGGIRSVR
+649 KNFFAGGIRTVR
-661 GYAYNSLGADNTL
+661 GYTYNSLGPTDSNG
-674 YETST
+674 EQI
-679 AGVFETAGGNV
+679 GGNV
-690 LLTGTAALQFPLP
+690 LITGTAALQFPMP
-703 GVKETDQARL
+703 GIKETDQARL
-713 SLFTDAGQIYNDN
+713 SLFGDAGQVYADN
-726 IEVDELRYSAGLA
+726 AELGDLRYSAGLA

-753 AAALNSESRDETEG
+753 ASALNSKSTDETEG

>member
-14 LAISVHAAEP
+14 LAISAHAAEP

-57 ADISMATRALFE
+57 ADISLATRALFE

-97 IDIEGNQAIKTDD
+97 IDIEGNQAIKTED

-162 RVGLKISIYE
+162 RVGLKISIFE

-189 DDDTLLDEMSLTEPG
+189 DDDTLLGEMSLTEAG
-204 VFTWFSGSDN
+204 LFTWFSGSNN

-219 LSADVEAI
+219 LNADVEAI

-239 EVSKPQVEL
+239 EVSEPQVEL

-255 FITIT
+255 FITIS
-260 VNEGREFR
+260 VDEGKEFR
-268 VGAVNVGGDQPIDL
+268 VGSVNVGGDQPIDL
-282 SAAVEEMTLQS
+282 SSAVEEMTLQT

-305 VNTMSKKL
+305 VSTMSKKL
-313 GDAGYAR
+313 GDGGYAR

-327 EINDETQ
+327 EINDEAQ

-375 SVSSAG
+375 SVSSAA
-381 AIEKGRI
+381 AIEKGKI

-421 QASGSLSASLG
+421 QASGSLSASVG
-432 FSQGQGVLVG
+432 FSQGEGVLLG

-456 LSFSLQSSGSTKEAR
+456 LSFSLQSSSSTKEAR

-481 DGVSRGVDLYFKQTD
+481 DGVSRGIDLYLKQTD
-496 FDEDAD
+496 FDEEGTAD
-502 IEYTTDDTGIGLSF
+502 YTTDDTGIGLTF
-516 GYPVS
+516 GYPIS
-521 DRSRISTNFLV
+521 DESRVSTNFAI

-538 TGTTNIPSYIGDF
+538 TAATVPSYIGDF
-551 LVAEGF
+551 LVSEGF
-557 ARDARDADFAE
+557 ARTARDADFVE
-568 FKVGAAYSY
+568 YKVGAAYSY

-585 PTDGER
+585 PTAGTR
-591 QRVSFD
+591 HRVSFD
-597 MSIPGSDLEY
+597 LSIPGSDLEY
-607 YTVNYLGETYI
+607 YTTSYLGETYI
-618 PLLDKE
+618 PVLDKE
-624 DVSLRLKARLGYGDG
+624 DVSLKFKTRLGYGEG
-639 FGDSSGLPFL
+639 FGGSSGLPFL

-661 GYAYNSLGADNTL
+661 GYTYNSLGPVDTNG
-674 YETST
+674 EQI
-679 AGVFETAGGNV
+679 GGNV
-690 LLTGTAALQFPLP
+690 LITGTAALQFPMP

-713 SLFTDAGQIYNDN
+713 SLFTDAGQVYADN
-726 IEVDELRYSAGLA
+726 VELGDLRYSAGLA

-753 AAALNSESRDETEG
+753 AYALNAETRDETEG

>member
-239 EVSKPQVEL
+239 EVSEAQVEL

-260 VNEGREFR
+260 VNEGQEFR

-282 SAAVEEMTLQS
+282 SAAVEEMTLQT

-305 VNTMSKKL
+305 VNTMSEKL

-354 FRGNTDT
+354 FRGNADT

-375 SVSSAG
+375 SVSSAA

-388 NLQRLGFFSLVRV
+388 NLQRLGFFSLVRA

-409 ADQVDVV
+409 PDQVDVV

-421 QASGSLSASLG
+421 QASGSLSASVG
-432 FSQGQGVLVG
+432 FSQGEGALLG

-456 LSFSLQSSGSTKEAR
+456 LSFSLQSSSSTKQAR

-713 SLFTDAGQIYNDN
+713 SLFTDVGQIYNDN

>member
-1 MRCTLPLSALALA
+1 MRCTLPLSAIALA
-14 LAISVHAAEP
+14 LAISAQAAEP

-57 ADISMATRALFE
+57 ADISLATRALFE

-97 IDIEGNQAIKTDD
+97 IDIEGNQAIKTED

-162 RVGLKISIYE
+162 RVGLKISIFE

-189 DDDTLLDEMSLTEPG
+189 DDDTLLGEMSLTEAG
-204 VFTWFSGSDN
+204 LFTWFSGSNN

-219 LSADVEAI
+219 LNADVEAI

-239 EVSKPQVEL
+239 EVSEPQVEL

-260 VNEGREFR
+260 VNEGKEFR
-268 VGAVNVGGDQPIDL
+268 VGSVNVGGDQPIDL
-282 SAAVEEMTLQS
+282 SSAVEEMTLQT

-305 VNTMSKKL
+305 VSTMSKKL

-327 EINDETQ
+327 EINDEKQ

-375 SVSSAG
+375 SVSSAA
-381 AIEKGRI
+381 AIEKGKI

-401 STRPVPDQ
+401 STRPVQDQ
-409 ADQVDVV
+409 PDQVDVV

-421 QASGSLSASLG
+421 QASGSLSASVG
-432 FSQGQGVLVG
+432 FSQGEGVLLG

-456 LSFSLQSSGSTKEAR
+456 LSFSLQSSSSTKEAR

-481 DGVSRGVDLYFKQTD
+481 DGVSRGIDLYLKQTD
-496 FDEDAD
+496 FDEEGTAD
-502 IEYTTDDTGIGLSF
+502 YTTDDTGIGLSF
-516 GYPVS
+516 GYPIS
-521 DRSRISTNFLV
+521 DESRVSTNFAI
-532 QNVSLK
+532 QNVNLK
-538 TGTTNIPSYIGDF
+538 TAASVPSYIGDF
-551 LVAEGF
+551 LTSEGISSSS
-557 ARDARDADFAE
+557 READFVE
-568 FKVGAAYSY
+568 YKVGAAYSY

-585 PTDGER
+585 PTAGTR
-591 QRVSFD
+591 HRVSFD
-597 MSIPGSDLEY
+597 LSIPGSDLEY
-607 YTVNYLGETYI
+607 YTASYLGETYV
-618 PLLDKE
+618 PVLDAE
-624 DVSLRLKARLGYGDG
+624 DVSLKFKTRLGYGGG
-639 FGDSSGLPFL
+639 FGDSAGLPFL

-661 GYAYNSLGADNTL
+661 GYTYNSLGPVDANG
-674 YETST
+674 EQI
-679 AGVFETAGGNV
+679 GGNV
-690 LLTGTAALQFPLP
+690 LITGTAALQFPMP

-713 SLFTDAGQIYNDN
+713 SLFTDAGQVYADN
-726 IEVDELRYSAGLA
+726 AELGDLRYSAGLA

-753 AAALNSESRDETEG
+753 AAALNSESTDETEG

>member
-24 FQASDIRI
+24 FQATDIRI

-172 GSVATISRIAI
+172 GSVATISRISI

-239 EVSKPQVEL
+239 EVSEPQVEL

-260 VNEGREFR
+260 VNEGQEFR

-282 SAAVEEMTLQS
+282 SAAVEEMTLQTD
-293 GEIFSRRLVNEA
+293 EVFSRRLVNEA

-327 EINDETQ
+327 EINDDTQ

-345 PLVYVRRVE
+345 PLVYVRLVE

-375 SVSSAG
+375 SVSSAA

-388 NLQRLGFFSLVRV
+388 NLQRLGFFSLVRA

-409 ADQVDVV
+409 PDQVDVV

-421 QASGSLSASLG
+421 QASGSLSASVG
-432 FSQGQGVLVG
+432 FSQGEGVLLG
-442 AAVSQKNFLGSGNA
+442 AAVSQKNFVGSGNA
-456 LSFSLQSSGSTKEAR
+456 LSFSLQSSSSTKEAR

-476 PYYTI
+476 PYYPI
-481 DGVSRGVDLYFKQTD
+481 DGVSRGVDLYFAQTD
-496 FDEDAD
+496 FD
-502 IEYTTDDTGIGLSF
+502 DTGTADYSTDETGLGLTF

-521 DRSRISTNFLV
+521 NESRISTSFAV
-532 QNVSLK
+532 QN
-538 TGTTNIPSYIGDF
+538 TNLDAKASGSRASYIDTF
-551 LVAEGF
+551 FTSEGLNSS
-557 ARDARDADFAE
+557 ATAADFVE
-568 FKVGAAYSY
+568 YKVGAAYSF

-585 PTDGER
+585 PTDGTR
-591 QRVSFD
+591 HRLSFD
-597 MSIPGSDLEY
+597 LSIPGSDLEY
-607 YTVNYLGETYI
+607 YTASYLGETYI
-618 PLLDKE
+618 PVLEQE
-624 DVSLRLKARLGYGDG
+624 DVSLKFKTRLGYGDG
-639 FGDSSGLPFL
+639 VGDSQGLPFL
-649 KNFFAGGIRSVR
+649 KNFFAGGIRTVR
-661 GYAYNSLGADNTL
+661 GYTYNSLGPTDSNG
-674 YETST
+674 EQI
-679 AGVFETAGGNV
+679 GGNV
-690 LLTGTAALQFPLP
+690 LITGTAALQFPMP
-703 GVKETDQARL
+703 GIKETDQARL
-713 SLFTDAGQIYNDN
+713 SLFGDAGQVYADN
-726 IEVDELRYSAGLA
+726 AELGDLRYSAGLA

-753 AAALNSESRDETEG
+753 ASALNSKSTDETED

>member
-57 ADISMATRALFE
+57 ADISLATRALFE

-150 TVSSEIIEQDRN
+150 TVSSQIIEQDRN

-239 EVSKPQVEL
+239 EVSEPQVEL

-260 VNEGREFR
+260 VNEGQEFR

-282 SAAVEEMTLQS
+282 SVAVEEMTLQS

-375 SVSSAG
+375 SVSSAA

-388 NLQRLGFFSLVRV
+388 NLQRLGFFSLVRA

-409 ADQVDVV
+409 PDQVDVV

-421 QASGSLSASLG
+421 QASGSLSASVG
-432 FSQGQGVLVG
+432 FSQGEGVLLG

-456 LSFSLQSSGSTKEAR
+456 LSFSLQSSSSTKEAR

-481 DGVSRGVDLYFKQTD
+481 DGVSRGVDLYFAQTD
-496 FDEDAD
+496 FDSTGTAD
-502 IEYTTDDTGIGLSF
+502 YSTDETGLGLTF

-521 DRSRISTNFLV
+521 NESRISSSFAV
-532 QNVSLK
+532 QN
-538 TGTTNIPSYIGDF
+538 TNLDAKASGSRASYIDTF
-551 LVAEGF
+551 FTSEGLSSS
-557 ARDARDADFAE
+557 ATTADFVE
-568 FKVGAAYSY
+568 YKVGAAYSF

-585 PTDGER
+585 PTDGTR
-591 QRVSFD
+591 HRLSFD
-597 MSIPGSDLEY
+597 LSIPGSDLEY
-607 YTVNYLGETYI
+607 YTASYLGETYI
-618 PLLDKE
+618 PVLEQE
-624 DVSLRLKARLGYGDG
+624 DVSLKFKIRLGYGDG
-639 FGDSSGLPFL
+639 VGDSQGLPFL
-649 KNFFAGGIRSVR
+649 KNFFAGGIRTVR
-661 GYAYNSLGADNTL
+661 GYTYNSLGPTDSNG
-674 YETST
+674 EQI
-679 AGVFETAGGNV
+679 GGNV
-690 LLTGTAALQFPLP
+690 LITGTAALQFPMP
-703 GVKETDQARL
+703 GIKETDQARL
-713 SLFTDAGQIYNDN
+713 SLFGDVGQVYADN
-726 IEVDELRYSAGLA
+726 AELGDLRYSAGLA

-753 AAALNSESRDETEG
+753 ASALNSKSTDETEG

>member
-1 MRCTLPLSALALA
+1 MRCTLPLSAIALA
-14 LAISVHAAEP
+14 LAISAQAAEP

-57 ADISMATRALFE
+57 ADISLATRALFE

-97 IDIEGNQAIKTDD
+97 IDIEGNQAIKTED

-162 RVGLKISIYE
+162 RVGLKISIFE

-189 DDDTLLDEMSLTEPG
+189 DDDTLLGEMSLTEAG
-204 VFTWFSGSDN
+204 LFTWFSGSNN

-219 LSADVEAI
+219 LNADVEAI

-239 EVSKPQVEL
+239 EVSEPQVEL

-260 VNEGREFR
+260 VNEGKEFR
-268 VGAVNVGGDQPIDL
+268 VGSVNVGGDQPIDL
-282 SAAVEEMTLQS
+282 SSAVEEMTLQT

-305 VNTMSKKL
+305 VSTMSKKL

-327 EINDETQ
+327 EINDEKQ

-375 SVSSAG
+375 SVSSAA
-381 AIEKGRI
+381 AIEKGKI

-409 ADQVDVV
+409 PDQVDVV

-421 QASGSLSASLG
+421 QASGSLSASVG
-432 FSQGQGVLVG
+432 FSQGEGVLLG

-456 LSFSLQSSGSTKEAR
+456 LSFSLQSSSSTKEAR

-481 DGVSRGVDLYFKQTD
+481 DGVSRGIDLYLKQTD
-496 FDEDAD
+496 FDEEGTAD
-502 IEYTTDDTGIGLSF
+502 YTTDDTGIGLSF
-516 GYPVS
+516 GYPIS
-521 DRSRISTNFLV
+521 DESRVSTNFAI
-532 QNVSLK
+532 QNVNLK
-538 TGTTNIPSYIGDF
+538 TAASVPSYIGDF
-551 LVAEGF
+551 LTSEGISSSS
-557 ARDARDADFAE
+557 READFVE
-568 FKVGAAYSY
+568 YKVGAAYSY

-585 PTDGER
+585 PTAGTR
-591 QRVSFD
+591 HRVSFD
-597 MSIPGSDLEY
+597 LSIPGSDLEY
-607 YTVNYLGETYI
+607 YTASYLGETYV
-618 PLLDKE
+618 PVLDAE
-624 DVSLRLKARLGYGDG
+624 DVSLKFKTRLGYGDG
-639 FGDSSGLPFL
+639 FGDSAGLPFL

-661 GYAYNSLGADNTL
+661 GYTYNSLGPVDANG
-674 YETST
+674 EQI
-679 AGVFETAGGNV
+679 GGNV
-690 LLTGTAALQFPLP
+690 LITGTAALQFPMP

-713 SLFTDAGQIYNDN
+713 SLFTDAGQVYADN
-726 IEVDELRYSAGLA
+726 AELGDLRYSAGLA

-753 AAALNSESRDETEG
+753 AAALNSESTDETEG

>member
-239 EVSKPQVEL
+239 EVSEPQVEL

-260 VNEGREFR
+260 VNEGQEFR

-375 SVSSAG
+375 SVSSAA

-388 NLQRLGFFSLVRV
+388 NLQRLGFFSLVRA

-409 ADQVDVV
+409 PDQVDVV

-421 QASGSLSASLG
+421 QASGSLSASVG
-432 FSQGQGVLVG
+432 FSQGEGVLLG

-456 LSFSLQSSGSTKEAR
+456 LSFSLQSSSSTKEAR

-481 DGVSRGVDLYFKQTD
+481 DGVSRGVDLYLKQTD
-496 FDEDAD
+496 FEESDTVKYNTDE
-502 IEYTTDDTGIGLSF
+502 TGIGLSF
-516 GYPVS
+516 GYPIS
-521 DRSRISTNFLV
+521 NESRISTNFAI
-532 QNVSLK
+532 QNVNLETAASVPTYISTFLTQEGASAGTEVDFVELK
-538 TGTTNIPSYIGDF
+538 TGISYN
-551 LVAEGF
+551 
-557 ARDARDADFAE
+557 
-568 FKVGAAYSY
+568 Y

-585 PTDGER
+585 PTDGTR
-591 QRVSFD
+591 SRVSFD
-597 MSIPGSDLEY
+597 LAIPGSDLEY
-607 YTVNYLGETYI
+607 YSINYLGETYV
-618 PLLDKE
+618 PVFTAE
-624 DVSLRLKARLGYGDG
+624 DVSLKFKTRLGYGDG
-639 FGDSSGLPFL
+639 YGDSEGLPFL
-649 KNFFAGGIRSVR
+649 KNYYAGGIRTVR
-661 GYAYNSLGADNTL
+661 GYKYNSLGDKVPVGETQAD
-674 YETST
+674 EQI
-679 AGVFETAGGNV
+679 GGNV
-690 LLTGTAALQFPLP
+690 LITGTAALQFPMP
-703 GVKETDQARL
+703 GIKETDQARL
-713 SLFTDAGQIYNDN
+713 SLFSDVGQVYNDS
-726 IEVDELRYSAGLA
+726 VKLADLRYSAGLA

-753 AAALNSESRDETEG
+753 ASALNSKSTDETEG

>member
-14 LAISVHAAEP
+14 LAISAHAAEP

-57 ADISMATRALFE
+57 ADISLATRALFE

-97 IDIEGNQAIKTDD
+97 IDIEGNQAIKTED

-162 RVGLKISIYE
+162 RVGLKISIFE

-189 DDDTLLDEMSLTEPG
+189 DDDTLLGEMSLTEAG
-204 VFTWFSGSDN
+204 LFTWFSGSNN

-219 LSADVEAI
+219 LNADVEAI

-239 EVSKPQVEL
+239 EVSEPQVEL

-255 FITIT
+255 FITIS
-260 VNEGREFR
+260 VDEGKEFR
-268 VGAVNVGGDQPIDL
+268 VGSVNVGGDQPIDL
-282 SAAVEEMTLQS
+282 SSAVEEMTLQT

-305 VNTMSKKL
+305 VSTMSKKL

-327 EINDETQ
+327 EINDEAQ

-375 SVSSAG
+375 SVSSAA
-381 AIEKGRI
+381 AIEKGKI

-421 QASGSLSASLG
+421 QASGSLSASVG
-432 FSQGQGVLVG
+432 FSQGEGVLLG

-456 LSFSLQSSGSTKEAR
+456 LSFSLQSSSSTKEAR

-481 DGVSRGVDLYFKQTD
+481 DGVSRGIDLYLKQTD
-496 FDEDAD
+496 FDEEGTAD
-502 IEYTTDDTGIGLSF
+502 YTTDDTGIGLTF
-516 GYPVS
+516 GYPIS
-521 DRSRISTNFLV
+521 DESRVSTNFAI
-532 QNVSLK
+532 QNVNLK
-538 TGTTNIPSYIGDF
+538 TAATVPSYIGDF
-551 LVAEGF
+551 LVSEGF
-557 ARDARDADFAE
+557 ARTARDADFVE
-568 FKVGAAYSY
+568 YKVGAAYSY

-585 PTDGER
+585 PTAGTR
-591 QRVSFD
+591 HRVSFD
-597 MSIPGSDLEY
+597 LSIPGSDLEY
-607 YTVNYLGETYI
+607 YTTSYLGETYI
-618 PLLDKE
+618 PVLDKE
-624 DVSLRLKARLGYGDG
+624 DVSLKFKTRLGYGEG
-639 FGDSSGLPFL
+639 FGGSSGLPFL

-661 GYAYNSLGADNTL
+661 GYTYNSLGPVDTNG
-674 YETST
+674 EQI
-679 AGVFETAGGNV
+679 GGNV
-690 LLTGTAALQFPLP
+690 LITGTAALQFPMP

-713 SLFTDAGQIYNDN
+713 SLFTDAGQVYADN
-726 IEVDELRYSAGLA
+726 VELGDLRYSAGLA

-753 AAALNSESRDETEG
+753 AYALNAETRDETEG

>member
-57 ADISMATRALFE
+57 ADISLATRALFE

-150 TVSSEIIEQDRN
+150 TVSSQIIEQDRN

-239 EVSKPQVEL
+239 EVSEPQVEL

-260 VNEGREFR
+260 VNEGQEFR
-268 VGAVNVGGDQPIDL
+268 VGAVNVGGDQPIAL
-282 SAAVEEMTLQS
+282 SVAVEEMTLQS

-375 SVSSAG
+375 SVSSAA
-381 AIEKGRI
+381 AIEEGRI
-388 NLQRLGFFSLVRV
+388 NLQRLGFFSLVRA

-409 ADQVDVV
+409 PDQVDVV

-421 QASGSLSASLG
+421 QASGSLSASVG
-432 FSQGQGVLVG
+432 FSQGEGVLLG

-456 LSFSLQSSGSTKEAR
+456 LSFSLQSSSSTKEAR

-481 DGVSRGVDLYFKQTD
+481 DGVSRGVDLYFAQTD
-496 FDEDAD
+496 FD
-502 IEYTTDDTGIGLSF
+502 DTGTADYSTDETGLGLTF

-521 DRSRISTNFLV
+521 NESRISTSFAV
-532 QNVSLK
+532 QN
-538 TGTTNIPSYIGDF
+538 TNLDAKASGSRASYIDTF
-551 LVAEGF
+551 FTSEGLSSS
-557 ARDARDADFAE
+557 ATTADFVE
-568 FKVGAAYSY
+568 YKVGAAYSF

-585 PTDGER
+585 PTDGTR
-591 QRVSFD
+591 HRLSFD
-597 MSIPGSDLEY
+597 LSIPGSDLEY
-607 YTVNYLGETYI
+607 YTASYLGETYI
-618 PLLDKE
+618 PVLEQE
-624 DVSLRLKARLGYGDG
+624 DVSLKFKTRLGYGDG
-639 FGDSSGLPFL
+639 VGDSQGLPFL
-649 KNFFAGGIRSVR
+649 KNFFAGGIRTVR
-661 GYAYNSLGADNTL
+661 GYTYNSLGPTDSNG
-674 YETST
+674 EQI
-679 AGVFETAGGNV
+679 GGNV
-690 LLTGTAALQFPLP
+690 LITGTAALQFPMP

-713 SLFTDAGQIYNDN
+713 SLFGDAGQVYADN
-726 IEVDELRYSAGLA
+726 AELGDLRYSAGLA

-753 AAALNSESRDETEG
+753 ASALNSKSTDDTEG